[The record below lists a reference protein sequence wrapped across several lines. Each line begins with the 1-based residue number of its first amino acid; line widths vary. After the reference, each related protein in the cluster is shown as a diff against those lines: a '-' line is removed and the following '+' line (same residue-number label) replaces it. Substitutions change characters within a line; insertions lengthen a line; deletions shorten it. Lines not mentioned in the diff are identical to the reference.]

1 MKNILFTVLFVFASM
16 LWQNTN
22 AQINARMFQFPDVS
36 ATQIVFYYGGDL
48 WIAPITGG
56 TASKLTNAKGQ
67 EILPR
72 FSPDGSQ
79 IAFSGNYNGNTDIY
93 VMSSKGG
100 MPFRLTHHGMADLL
114 SDWYPDGKQL
124 LYASSMESG
133 RQRFHQFYAEP
144 AEGGMPSKLPLPY
157 GEFGSIS
164 PDGTMI
170 AYTPRTRVFRT
181 WKRYRGGMA
190 TDIWLFNLE
199 TNESENITN
208 SIANDEMP
216 MWHGRTIYYMSDNGP
231 EERANIWSY
240 NLDTKENKQ
249 ITYFKNFDIHFP
261 AIGPKDLIFEAG
273 GKLYL
278 LDLATEKYQEVKIN
292 VITDESTLVPK
303 LEKVQKYI
311 HNYWPSPDGKRALF
325 QARGEV
331 FSVPAEHGAVIDLTH
346 TSGFAERFPS
356 WSPDGR
362 YIAYWSDRSG
372 EYELTLK
379 DLSNNG
385 LEEKLTS
392 YGPGYRYNIYW
403 SPDSKKMAFID
414 KAGAIHLYDLQS
426 EKTTEIDRSEH
437 FMPDGALSNFKIS
450 WSSDSKWLTYSKKTD
465 NLKSAIYIYDVE
477 NQKTHQVT
485 SGYYDDQSPVFDP
498 DGKYLYLLTNRTF
511 KPMYGDVDN
520 SFLYANATNVAAI
533 SLTNNIPSPLAAR
546 NDTVAI
552 SKEVPAKK
560 TKEGKDDKKEK
571 DGAKEQAIKINFDG
585 FENRL
590 VILPPKNGNIANLEA
605 APGKVIF
612 LRLPNTGSADKKK
625 SAVYYDLKNREEKTI
640 ADNISRF
647 QVTANHK
654 KIMIAQ
660 KNHSYFITDIAPN
673 QKLEKKMP
681 TDQLSMMINPRK
693 EWHQI
698 FNDAW
703 RFERDF
709 FYDPNMHGVDWQ
721 AMRERYG
728 KLIDDCIT
736 RWDVNYVI
744 GELIAELNSSHT
756 YKGGGDEQKALRI
769 GVGYLGVNW
778 ALNNGAYQIKKII
791 QGAPWDDEVK
801 SPLAEPGVKIK
812 EGDYVLAVNG
822 NPIDTSKDP
831 WAAFENLS
839 RKTVELTVNN
849 KPGMNGAWTIVVKT
863 MADETRLRNLAWIEA
878 NRETVDKETNGKI
891 GYLYIQDTGIEG
903 QTELVKQFSAQHNKD
918 GLIVDERF
926 NSGGQIPDRFM
937 EILNRKPL
945 TFLAV
950 RDWQARQSPAIANS
964 GPKVMLINGWS
975 GSGGDAFPLFFRETG
990 AGPIIGTRT
999 WGGLIGYTGAPNLI
1013 DNGMITLP
1021 SIRFFSPEGK
1031 WFPEGHGVDPDFKVV
1046 NDPTSLSNGTDPQ
1059 LEAGIKKVMELLKTN
1074 PPIRP
1079 HQPLYENRTVNQK

>member
-1 MKNILFTVLFVFASM
+1 MKKFAIAISFLCTSVFWNYSYG
-16 LWQNTN
+16 
-22 AQINARMFQFPDVS
+22 QINARMFQYPDVS

-100 MPFRLTHHGMADLL
+100 VPSRLTHHGMSDILN
-114 SDWYPDGKQL
+114 DWYPNGEQL

-133 RQRFHQFYAEP
+133 RQRFHQLYAESVK
-144 AEGGMPSKLPLPY
+144 GGMPSKLPIPY

-164 PDGTMI
+164 PDGKMI
-170 AYTPRTRVFRT
+170 AYTPRTRVFRN

-199 TNESENITN
+199 TKKSENITN

-240 NLDTKENKQ
+240 NLDTKQTKQ
-249 ITYFKNFDIHFP
+249 LTFFKDFDIHFP
-261 AIGPKDLIFEAG
+261 AIGPKDIVFEAG

-278 LDLATEKYQEVKIN
+278 FDLATEKYKEVKIN

-303 LEKVQKYI
+303 LAKVEKYI
-311 HNYWPSPDGKRALF
+311 QNYWPSPDGKRALF

-331 FSVPAEHGAVIDLTH
+331 FSVPAEHGAVLDLTH
-346 TSGFAERFPS
+346 SSGFAERFPS

-362 YIAYWSDRSG
+362 YVAYWSDRSG

-385 LEEKLTS
+385 LEQKLTS
-392 YGPGYRYNIYW
+392 YGPGYRYNIFW

-414 KAGAIHLYDLQS
+414 KAGLIQMYDLQNKKS
-426 EKTTEIDRSEH
+426 VKVDRSDR
-437 FMPDGALSNFKIS
+437 FMPDGALQRFKMS
-450 WSSDSKWLTYSKKTD
+450 WSSDSKWLTYSKRTD
-465 NLKSAIYIYDVE
+465 NLKSAIFIYDVE
-477 NQKTHQVT
+477 NEKTHQVT

-498 DGKYLYLLTNRTF
+498 DGKYLYLLTDRTF
-511 KPMYGDVDN
+511 NPVYGDVDN

-533 SLTNNIPSPLAAR
+533 SLTNDIPSLLAAR
-546 NDTVAI
+546 NDTVTI
-552 SKEVPAKK
+552 SKEESAE
-560 TKEGKDDKKEK
+560 KEKDKGDKKDDKKGK
-571 DGAKEQAIKINFDG
+571 DIKITFDG
-585 FENRL
+585 FESRL

-605 APGKVIF
+605 VSGKVIF
-612 LRLPNTGSADKKK
+612 LRLPNTGSAEEQK
-625 SAVYYDLKNREEKTI
+625 SVDYYDLENREEKTI
-640 ADNISRF
+640 ADGVNNF

-654 KIMIAQ
+654 KIMIS
-660 KNHSYFITDIAPN
+660 KNHSFYITDIAPQ
-673 QKLEKKMP
+673 QKLDKRMP
-681 TDQLSMMINPRK
+681 TDQLSMTVNPRE

-756 YKGGGDEQKALRI
+756 YKGGGDEQQPLHI

-778 ALNNGAYQIKKII
+778 KLNNGAYQIQKII
-791 QGAPWDDEVK
+791 KGALWDDRIK

-822 NPIDTSKDP
+822 SAIDTSKDP

-839 RKTVELTVNN
+839 GQTVELTVNN
-849 KPGMNGAWTIVVKT
+849 KPSMDGAWTIAVKT
-863 MADETRLRNLAWIEA
+863 MKDETRLRNLAWIEG
-878 NRETVDKETNGKI
+878 NRETVDKATNGKI

-903 QTELVKQFSAQHNKD
+903 QTELVEQFSAQHNKD
-918 GLIVDERF
+918 GLIIDERF

-945 TFLAV
+945 AFLAV
-950 RDWQARQSPAIANS
+950 RDWQARQAPAVANS

-990 AGPIIGTRT
+990 TGPLIGTRT

-1031 WFPEGHGVDPDFKVV
+1031 WFPEGHGVDPDIKVI

-1059 LEAGIKKVMELLKTN
+1059 LEAGIKKVLELLKTN

-1079 HQPLYENRTVNQK
+1079 KQPPYENRTVNQK